1 MKYDKIVRMKK
12 QEAKQN
18 LEIAKI
24 EIENMLKSGESVN
37 VTTLAKRVGVSRSYF
52 YRNKEATRLVNQAL
66 EKEEHILKENAGVVH
81 IPEDIEEKMIDL
93 RIEIMRLK
101 SENEFLKEKLGKVGY
116 EIQ

>member
-1 MKYDKIVRMKK
+1 MKK

-18 LEIAKI
+18 LEIARI

>member
-18 LEIAKI
+18 LEIARI
-24 EIENMLKSGESVN
+24 EIENMLKSGEGIN

-66 EKEEHILKENAGVVH
+66 EKEKHILKEHAGVVH
-81 IPEDIEEKMIDL
+81 IPEDIEEKIIDL
-93 RIEIMRLK
+93 RIEIMRLE
-101 SENEFLKEKLGKVGY
+101 SENAKLREILRDNGY
-116 EIQ
+116 EI

>member
-18 LEIAKI
+18 LEIARI

-93 RIEIMRLK
+93 RIEIMRQK

>member
-1 MKYDKIVRMKK
+1 M
-12 QEAKQN
+12 
-18 LEIAKI
+18 
-24 EIENMLKSGESVN
+24 
-37 VTTLAKRVGVSRSYF
+37 
-52 YRNKEATRLVNQAL
+52 NQAL

>member
-18 LEIAKI
+18 LEIARI

-81 IPEDIEEKMIDL
+81 IQEDIEEKMIDL

>member
-18 LEIAKI
+18 LEIARI
-24 EIENMLKSGESVN
+24 EIENMLKSGESIN

-66 EKEEHILKENAGVVH
+66 EKEKHILKEHAGVVH
-81 IPEDIEEKMIDL
+81 IPEDIEEKIIDL
-93 RIEIMRLK
+93 RIEIMRLE
-101 SENEFLKEKLGKVGY
+101 SENAKLREILRDNGY
-116 EIQ
+116 EI